1 MSVDREKYLTRHRRY
16 NVSERGL
23 ARSRRYH
30 ETHPYVSMFGMRFRM
45 PNRSSPSSHAGCAM
59 IGTRRRDGGR
69 GARENA

>member
-16 NVSERGL
+16 NVSERGR

-45 PNRSSPSSHAGCAM
+45 PNPEFAEFS
-59 IGTRRRDGGR
+59 RRLRDDR
-69 GARENA
+69 NAAA